1 MQINRPFSLCP
12 AAMECPDHGLCAVI
26 IIVFKNENVKVKVK
40 YGFVYLLQ
48 SKLLKL
54 GIKIRG

>member
-1 MQINRPFSLCP
+1 MAHFIQGIPQQWGTSQIAFFPCYF
-12 AAMECPDHGLCAVI
+12 I
-26 IIVFKNENVKVKVK
+26 FKNENVKVKVK
-40 YGFVYLLQ
+40 YMAYLLH